1 MRSALPFV
9 VLYDTEFI
17 LDTNAIDC
25 YHKFDHQPRRGKPR
39 RESRVDREERL
50 VFVRRLPAN
59 RPFTGGFSF
68 RFKKIKIAIDF
79 SRRFAIIILPSAPK
93 RGSHGRCAWTG
104 VERMAFRVGPPL
116 NRSSLRAV
124 FLCSETSHCFVM
136 AP

>member
-59 RPFTGGFSF
+59 RPFTGGFLMSGF
-68 RFKKIKIAIDF
+68 
-79 SRRFAIIILPSAPK
+79 FAGARYPFF
-93 RGSHGRCAWTG
+93 
-104 VERMAFRVGPPL
+104 ERMLPFCRKKAG
-116 NRSSLRAV
+116 SLRFSVIDGLILRKIRA
-124 FLCSETSHCFVM
+124 
-136 AP
+136 

>member
-1 MRSALPFV
+1 MFRAEYYEILRFYIHQLFEVGFSKAVRMCAALPFV

-59 RPFTGGFSF
+59 RPFTGGFLMNGF
-68 RFKKIKIAIDF
+68 
-79 SRRFAIIILPSAPK
+79 FA
-93 RGSHGRCAWTG
+93 GSWYGKQ
-104 VERMAFRVGPPL
+104 
-116 NRSSLRAV
+116 
-124 FLCSETSHCFVM
+124 
-136 AP
+136 